1 MKFLPFQRKFETKSQ
16 KEHAIAHVPIFS
28 ELARDEKEWISRS
41 ARLVEYKKDDL
52 VFEEGATPVAFYVV
66 VSGLFK
72 LTALSKSSGLEK
84 KIVDFYPGDHFGE
97 TSILTGNLRRTATAR
112 AKTDGIL
119 VVIDKDEFVKLVKK
133 IPALSLQLNRSLGR
147 RLIRTDPGHSAHR
160 REVHIASVLALPDF
174 TQSEARFRKF
184 IHTICQIDPKKI
196 ILVDLTTA
204 GLFVNP
210 ENLHVSL
217 EIHEDFDS
225 DKADSFVH
233 SPHPD
238 FDRIHFTLGAQ
249 EFNSEKIFSAIL
261 THLTYRY
268 DYMMLL
274 LPDLKHPLS
283 RMALHYSDR
292 VYLWGIGDETGLK
305 LSQEKLISLKEA
317 YGFGRKELKMLI
329 QQVPE
334 NITAEPQVLHDF
346 AHVVVFPVEIDHP
359 ADYERVHRYLA
370 KEWAKKLVGLA
381 LGSGAAYGLAHIGV
395 LKVLEREGITVDV
408 VSGSS
413 IGSLVGALWAAG
425 HSAAELEKLI
435 DRISSKRK
443 AFFELIGFLDF
454 LLPHYGFFKG
464 DQICRFLSR
473 YLGHKTFQDLRIPT
487 KIVAVD
493 LATSHQI
500 VFESGRVLDAVRASI
515 SIPGVFRPLSYKNT
529 HLIDGGVLDP
539 LPVRTL
545 IEDGIH
551 KIIAVNVLPSPDDRV
566 AKHKLDRE
574 IAIKSLSQKNPIKR
588 FFAQIG
594 YKLQRH
600 YSANVFNVLMNTIQ
614 FMEYEM
620 VKTWANEADVY
631 IHAVVPGGNWIEF
644 YHPSKFIDEGERQA
658 QGKLQRIKQ
667 LVLE

>member
-1 MKFLPFQRKFETKSQ
+1 MKFLPFHRKFEAKSQ
-16 KEHAIAHVPIFS
+16 KEHAIAHVPIYS
-28 ELARDEKEWISRS
+28 ELSREERDWVCRS
-41 ARLVEYKKDDL
+41 SRLVEYKKDDL
-52 VFEEGATPVAFYVV
+52 VFEEGAPPVAFYVV

-72 LTALSKSSGLEK
+72 LTTISKSTGLEK

-97 TSILTGNLRRTATAR
+97 TSILTGNLHRTATAR
-112 AKTDGIL
+112 AKTDGVL
-119 VVIDKDEFVKLVKK
+119 VVLDKAEFERLIKK

-147 RLIRTDPGHSAHR
+147 RLIQTDPGHSSHR
-160 REVHIASVLALPDF
+160 HEVHIASVLALPDYVGGES
-174 TQSEARFRKF
+174 QLRRF
-184 IHTICQIDPKKI
+184 IHTIKQVDPKKI
-196 ILVDLTTA
+196 ILVDLTSA
-204 GLFVNP
+204 RLFANP
-210 ENLHVSL
+210 ENVHVSL
-217 EIHEDFDS
+217 EIQEDFDS
-225 DKADSFVH
+225 DKSDSFVH

-238 FDRIHFTLGAQ
+238 FDRIQLSLSAQ

-292 VYLWGIGDETGLK
+292 VYLWGTGNDSGFK
-305 LSQEKLISLKEA
+305 LAQEKLISLKEA
-317 YGFGRKELKMLI
+317 YGFGRKEIKLVV
-329 QQVPE
+329 QNVS
-334 NITAEPQVLHDF
+334 EPCESDFLTLHDL
-346 AHVVVFPVEIDHP
+346 AHVVCLPVEIDHP
-359 ADYERVHRYLA
+359 TDYERVNRYLA

-408 VSGSS
+408 ISGSS
-413 IGSLVGALWAAG
+413 IGSLIGSLWAAG
-425 HSAAELEKLI
+425 FSADELEKLI

-443 AFFELIGFLDF
+443 AFTELIGFFDF

-464 DQICRFLSR
+464 DQVCRFLSR
-473 YLGHKTFQDLRIPT
+473 YLGEKTFQDLRIPT

-493 LATSHQI
+493 LSTSHQV

-515 SIPGVFRPLSYKNT
+515 SIPGVFRPFSYKNT

-545 IEDGIH
+545 AEDGIQ

-574 IAIKSLSQKNPIKR
+574 KSIKLLTQRNPFKR
-588 FFAQIG
+588 FLANVG
-594 YKLQRH
+594 YKLERR

-620 VKTWANEADVY
+620 VKTWATEADVY
-631 IHAVVPGGNWIEF
+631 VHAVVPGGNWIEF
-644 YHPSKFIDEGERQA
+644 YHPKKFIDEGEKQA
-658 QGKLQRIKQ
+658 QVKVQSIKQ